1 MGFYLDDSYTFQLC
15 LGSHP
20 LVGMLRKQVL
30 LFSMNFQVLI
40 KLYNA
45 SGTSCLISHR
55 KYRKQCI
62 PWLGTHT
69 DVMHSI
75 HYMCGG
81 SIIYPWFKHYF
92 TLFEIHYN
100 TLPHPKAKEY
110 KSKTKDKM
118 NHNIKLSWYYANII
132 SINHFSLLVFF
143 LNLGIRWSVRRR
155 SSSDMHSGSFQR
167 ILGKK
172 ALCAASVR

>member
-1 MGFYLDDSYTFQLC
+1 MHLGVLEVLKNLRVTFGFFPGWFLYLPAVFRFPPTCWDVKKIWIFKC
-15 LGSHP
+15 
-20 LVGMLRKQVL
+20 
-30 LFSMNFQVLI
+30 LI

-45 SGTSCLISHR
+45 SGTSCLISYR

-69 DVMHSI
+69 DVMRSI
-75 HYMCGG
+75 HYMCCG
-81 SIIYPWFKHYF
+81 SIIYPWFKYYF

-100 TLPHPKAKEY
+100 TLQHPKAKEY
-110 KSKTKDKM
+110 KSKTNNKM

-143 LNLGIRWSVRRR
+143 S
-155 SSSDMHSGSFQR
+155 
-167 ILGKK
+167 
-172 ALCAASVR
+172 